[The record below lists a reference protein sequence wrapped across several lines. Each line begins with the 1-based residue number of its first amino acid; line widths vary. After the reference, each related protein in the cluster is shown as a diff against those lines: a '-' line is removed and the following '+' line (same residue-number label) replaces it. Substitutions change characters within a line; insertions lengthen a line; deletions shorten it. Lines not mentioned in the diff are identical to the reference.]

1 MRPPRPKCVVE
12 YGSASAGQVGRRP
25 VVVIR
30 VFEIAVLQPE
40 NGVVG
45 LHPVG
50 TRTNFYSCTLVD
62 TKQIQPRALQLT
74 S

>member
-1 MRPPRPKCVVE
+1 ME

-50 TRTNFYSCTLVD
+50 TPTNFYSYRLVD